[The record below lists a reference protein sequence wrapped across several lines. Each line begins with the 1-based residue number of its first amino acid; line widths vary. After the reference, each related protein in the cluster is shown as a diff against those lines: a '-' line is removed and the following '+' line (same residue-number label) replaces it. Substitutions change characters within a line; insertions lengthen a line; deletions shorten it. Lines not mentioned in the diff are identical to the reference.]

1 MTKDF
6 ILNTRLTSAQA
17 ALFYLGQ
24 ESFLIK
30 YQEHYLLIDP
40 YLSDYVDQ
48 NCCTETVK
56 WQRKYPAPIF
66 AEELD
71 FIDYILCSHE
81 HFDHAD
87 PWTLQTLARINPD
100 AKFIIPSPMQDT
112 ILSYG
117 VTQEQIIGANA
128 DQAISLNMFPS
139 KTTAECCSES
149 KITVIPIPSAHE
161 ELHTDAIGQY
171 KELGYKIL
179 LGNLSIYH
187 AGDCCI
193 YNGLLKRISN
203 ADVMMLPI
211 NGRSY
216 YKLQNDIIGNMTV
229 EEAILLAKEGDAG
242 MLIPMHYDL
251 YEVNG
256 INPAVFTDTLFQMNP
271 RQKYHMFT
279 PGERYI
285 VMKD

>member
-6 ILNTRLTSAQA
+6 ILNTRLTPAQA

-24 ESFLIK
+24 EGFLIK

-40 YLSDYVDQ
+40 YLSDYVDR
-48 NCCTETVK
+48 NCCNEAVK
-56 WQRKYPAPIF
+56 WQRKYPTPIS
-66 AEELD
+66 AEQLD

-87 PWTLQTLARINPD
+87 PETLHTLAQKNPN
-100 AKFIIPSPMQDT
+100 AKFIIPAPIKDT

-117 VTQEQIIGANA
+117 IAPKQIIEAVA
-128 DQAISLNMFPS
+128 DQKISLAFLSADAAADDFLQPDAS
-139 KTTAECCSES
+139 
-149 KITVIPIPSAHE
+149 VLPIPSAHE
-161 ELHTDAIGQY
+161 ELHIDANGNY
-171 KELGYKIL
+171 KELGYIL
-179 LGNLSIYH
+179 SLGSLSVYH

-193 YNGLLKRISN
+193 YDGLAKRLSN
-203 ADVMMLPI
+203 VDVIMLPI

-229 EEAILLAKEGDAG
+229 EEAILLAKETQAG
-242 MLIPMHYDL
+242 ILIPMHHDL
-251 YEVNG
+251 YDVNG
-256 INPAVFTDTLFQMNP
+256 LNPAVFVDLLSQSSP
-271 RQKYHMFT
+271 HQKYHIFA

-285 VMKD
+285 IMK